1 MGSLLNTF
9 GVLTETGAKAEQM
22 TYMAGG
28 GGDVYGGGDGEHPV
42 QDNGEEDTPMT
53 EIEHD
58 NEGEPKAKPR
68 LWLEKLR
75 KDKHWSQ
82 REVAKRL
89 GCAQQTYQRFEA
101 QGLPMSDKWY
111 FRLAEIFDVQV
122 AALIA
127 LDGGNTVKVGAVIVN
142 GGDLV
147 PQDHPRVS
155 RVPADMEIQQTRVAM
170 IDDDSLEP
178 RFYAGDL
185 VFYDTVVESF
195 KDAFYKDCIVSL
207 DNQQVF
213 LRRVMP
219 GRSPRVVTIEGYNEH
234 VDALANVE
242 PAWVAPIRWVR
253 LG

>member
-1 MGSLLNTF
+1 
-9 GVLTETGAKAEQM
+9 M
-22 TYMAGG
+22 TYMAMGE
-28 GGDVYGGGDGEHPV
+28 GDSDGNEDRSYP
-42 QDNGEEDTPMT
+42 DNDDASSPSE
-53 EIEHD
+53 D
-58 NEGEPKAKPR
+58 NEKPSPR
-68 LWLEKLR
+68 LWLERMR
-75 KDKHWSQ
+75 KDHHWSQ
-82 REVAKRL
+82 REVAKKL

-101 QGLPMSDKWY
+101 QGIPMSDKWF
-111 FRLAEIFDVQV
+111 FRLAEIFDVPV
-122 AALIA
+122 ARLIA

-142 GGDLV
+142 GGDLS

-155 RVPADMEIQQTRVAM
+155 RVPADMEIKQTRVAM

-195 KDAFYKDCIVSL
+195 KDAFYKDCVVAL
-207 DNQQVF
+207 DSDQVF

-234 VDALANVE
+234 VEPILNVE
-242 PAWVAPIRWVR
+242 PAWIAPIRWVR